1 MAVLFFRAIDKYP
14 TRRRL
19 IGRDEGFVM
28 DHDHGR
34 WSAWLDEHGP
44 ALVLLARQWT
54 RSHAE
59 AEDVVQDAFVRFW
72 PKRSSTRKA
81 WGYMYACMR
90 SAAMDRQRSD
100 ARRRKREELVGPSD
114 NESLFEHR
122 LEHDERRQAIE
133 QTLGSLPDEQKEV
146 VIMKIW
152 GGLTFRS
159 IGQALAISANTA
171 ASRYRYALNS
181 MRAELRRE
189 QVE

>member
-1 MAVLFFRAIDKYP
+1 
-14 TRRRL
+14 
-19 IGRDEGFVM
+19 M

-54 RSHAE
+54 GSHAE

-72 PKRSSTRKA
+72 PKRSSARKA
-81 WGYMYACMR
+81 EVYLYACVR
-90 SAAMDRQRSD
+90 SAAMDRHRSD

-122 LEHDERRQAIE
+122 LEQDERREAIE

-152 GGLTFRS
+152 GQLTFQG

-171 ASRYRYALNS
+171 ASRYRYALTS
-181 MRAELRRE
+181 LRKSLQQE
-189 QVE
+189 QVG

>member
-1 MAVLFFRAIDKYP
+1 M
-14 TRRRL
+14 
-19 IGRDEGFVM
+19 
-28 DHDHGR
+28 
-34 WSAWLDEHGP
+34 
-44 ALVLLARQWT
+44 LLARQWT
-54 RSHAE
+54 GSHAE

-72 PKRSSTRKA
+72 PKRASARKA
-81 WGYMYACMR
+81 QVYLYACVR

-100 ARRRKREELVGPSD
+100 ARRRRREELIGPSD

-152 GGLTFRS
+152 GGLPFRS
-159 IGQALAISANTA
+159 IGQASAISANTA
-171 ASRYRYALNS
+171 ASRYRYALTS

>member
-1 MAVLFFRAIDKYP
+1 
-14 TRRRL
+14 
-19 IGRDEGFVM
+19 
-28 DHDHGR
+28 
-34 WSAWLDEHGP
+34 LDEHGP

-54 RSHAE
+54 DSHAE

-122 LEHDERRQAIE
+122 LEHDERREAIE

-171 ASRYRYALNS
+171 ASRYRYALTS